1 MSYDIDDIDIQS
13 LREDLID
20 YFGSAMFNVSPVAL
34 IDLTEVENATDEQV
48 LRIAIKNNFDIG
60 NYIDR
65 YTR

>member
-20 YFGSAMFNVSPVAL
+20 YFQSAMFNVSPVAL